1 MELKEIRISKGL
13 TQAEAAQIAGVSLN
27 SYKNH
32 ELGRSKIDAPLGRMI
47 HSRIASYEK
56 YGFDRGILPLELIE
70 SRVAAVFE
78 DKAID
83 FAYLFGSY
91 AKNEATE
98 KSDVDLLISGA
109 ITGLDFFSLGG
120 ELERTLHKRVDVIRV
135 EDVLSNEE
143 MIKEIMATGVRIYDK
158 NQG

>member
-13 TQAEAAQIAGVSLN
+13 TQAEAARIAGVSLD

-32 ELGRSKIDAPLGRMI
+32 ELGRSKVNAPLGKMI
-47 HSRIASYEK
+47 RDRVSSFER
-56 YGFDRGILPLELIE
+56 FDFDHGILPEDFIKE
-70 SRVAAVFE
+70 RVGAVFA
-78 DKAID
+78 DKEIN

-98 KSDVDLLISGA
+98 RSDVDLLISGA

-120 ELERTLHKRVDVIRV
+120 ELERALHKRVDVIRV
-135 EDVLSNEE
+135 EDVLSNEK